1 MVSLANRFYP
11 RSKTCSK
18 CGAIKED
25 LTLKDRT
32 YICPKCGFTIDR
44 DLNAAIN
51 LKNSLKSEYVGRVT
65 TEFMDVD
72 RLVLLDDFAKNKIT
86 TSLIEASI
94 Q

>member
-1 MVSLANRFYP
+1 
-11 RSKTCSK
+11 
-18 CGAIKED
+18 
-25 LTLKDRT
+25 T

-51 LKNSLKSEYVGRVT
+51 LKNSLKSDYVGRVT

-72 RLVLLDDFAKNKIT
+72 RLALLDYFAKNKIT